1 MYRPIPSTTIADT
14 CKSVYGSMLGQRRRP
29 LLVQCRS
36 IVFDAAQHLNRIGW
50 LSRVWSDCHRGDARP
65 SLFLLTIHALQIT
78 NRALLLAIRALL
90 LIIRALLLTIHAL
103 LLTIRALLLTIHA
116 LLLTIHAYVFDMMS
130 TFIAQTAS
138 RPHPV
143 LPLLDCLGDLSGRS
157 KQCDIGLR
165 PINYN
170 IFRWLLNRR
179 VSEC

>member
-1 MYRPIPSTTIADT
+1 MKEPRRQ
-14 CKSVYGSMLGQRRRP
+14 VYL
-29 LLVQCRS
+29 QC
-36 IVFDAAQHLNRIGW
+36 VGLFLPP
-50 LSRVWSDCHRGDARP
+50 P
-65 SLFLLTIHALQIT
+65 SLIHVSQCTARCWGSVAGHCWFNAGQSYSTLPNIHALQIT
-78 NRALLLAIRALL
+78 NRALLLAIRVLL

-116 LLLTIHAYVFDMMS
+116 LLLTIHAHVFDMRS
-130 TFIAQTAS
+130 TFIAQIAS
-138 RPHPV
+138 RPPPV
-143 LPLLDCLGDLSGRS
+143 LPLLDRVGDLSGRS